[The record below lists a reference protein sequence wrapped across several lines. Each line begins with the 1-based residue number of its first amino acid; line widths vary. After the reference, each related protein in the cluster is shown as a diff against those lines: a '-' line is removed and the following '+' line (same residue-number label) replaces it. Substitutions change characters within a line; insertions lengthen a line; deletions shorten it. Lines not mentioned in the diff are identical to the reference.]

1 MAGSE
6 TLSLVS
12 KIPVPKL
19 GSPKP
24 ERCQVKHR
32 VFMNGNIN
40 PFSLNLI
47 GRKHEGNKRAR
58 RLYAG
63 FAEIEPDLNEDPVD
77 QFRTNGI
84 SAVCLFTVIND
95 KHLLSLK

>member
-19 GSPKP
+19 KSSKP
-24 ERCQVKHR
+24 ERCQVKYR

-40 PFSLNLI
+40 SFSLNL
-47 GRKHEGNKRAR
+47 GRKHEGKRST
-58 RLYAG
+58 RLHAG

-77 QFRTNGI
+77 QFRTNGVA
-84 SAVCLFTVIND
+84 AVCLIY
-95 KHLLSLK
+95 